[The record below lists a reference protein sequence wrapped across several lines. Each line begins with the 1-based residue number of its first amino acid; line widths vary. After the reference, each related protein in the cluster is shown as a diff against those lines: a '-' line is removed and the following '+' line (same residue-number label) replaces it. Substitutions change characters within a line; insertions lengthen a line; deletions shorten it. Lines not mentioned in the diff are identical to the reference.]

1 MRIFTVLTLALLVA
15 CQAPLE
21 KQTPPLFQA
30 LDPASSGFD
39 FTNQLQ
45 FDADFNIYTYRNY
58 YNGGGVATGDID
70 QDGLLDIYVTG
81 NLIPNRLFRNKGN
94 MQFEDITESA
104 GVAGTRSWSTGVSM
118 VDVNGDGL
126 LDIYVCNSGD
136 IKGDNKQ
143 NELFINEGNGRFS
156 EQAAAYGLAD
166 RGYSTHA
173 AFFDYDKDG
182 DLDAYL
188 LNNSY
193 QAIGSFN
200 LMQDMRPVRD
210 DVGGDKFFRNDG
222 NKFTDI
228 SEEAGIYGSVIGF
241 GLGVT
246 VGDVDQDGWQDI
258 FVSNDFFERD
268 YLYLNNGD
276 GTFREDLVNQM
287 PSISAA
293 SMGADMADFNNDGY
307 PDIFVTDMLPKPDER
322 IKKVTTFESWDKFI
336 YKIQNNYHKQF
347 NRNMLHLNNG
357 DGTFSEIG
365 RLSGVEATDWSWAAL
380 MFDMDNDGRKDLFV
394 ANGIYQDIT
403 DLDYLNFISD
413 DEFKKKAITRE
424 GVDYKALVDPIPI
437 TPIPNYAMRNEGN
450 LSFSDQTAAWGFS
463 EPTHSNGSAYVDLD
477 NDGDLDLVVNNVNA
491 PSKIYENFSNE
502 LNEHH
507 YLKVTLKGE
516 RANPFA
522 IGAKVWVKTAD
533 GASMY
538 QEMMPIRGF
547 QSTVDPRLNFGLGTH
562 IQAQELKVT
571 WPSGKITVMKNVAA
585 DQSLVLSEGEG
596 ESMQEPDVTKP
607 SRALLA
613 QETRVNYSHEE
624 NTFVDFDRDRLVFH
638 MISQEGPKLATGDV
652 NGDGLEDVF
661 IGGAK
666 GAAGAILLQRKD
678 GTFRATRQSAL
689 TEDMASED
697 MAAQLVDMDQDGDL
711 DLFVASG
718 GNEFSLGAPELRDR
732 LYMNDGKGNFTKKD
746 DPILRA
752 NTLSTSTVVSTDWD
766 QDGDVDLFVG
776 SRARPF
782 LYGVPTNGLLYE
794 NDGSGSLKDITREVA
809 PALIDLGMIT
819 EAQWVDVDQ
828 DKDMDLV
835 IVGEWMTVELFRNDG
850 GKLVRATTEAGLA
863 NYMGWWNHLNV
874 ADLDQDGDLDLIAG
888 NHGLNSRFEAST
900 ESPLQLYINDYDQN
914 GSVDHI
920 FCRTIDGQIKPF
932 TLKHELVAQIPQL
945 KKKYLKYESYV
956 DQTINDIFTEAQ
968 IADAI
973 KLEVNYLASA
983 IFWNQGDGTFTAS
996 QLPEE
1001 VQFSPVFASAVQD
1014 LDGDDVPEIVLGGN
1028 LYDAKPQAGQYDAS
1042 YGTVLKY
1049 NRRDQ
1054 SFSVLPRAAS
1064 GLLVTGEIRDLQ
1076 FVNAGNDKLLMIA
1089 RNDDALLTYK
1099 INP

>member
-1 MRIFTVLTLALLVA
+1 MRNFILLVLILLVG
-15 CQAPLE
+15 CQAPE
-21 KQTPPLFQA
+21 KQTPPLFMP
-30 LDPASSGFD
+30 LDPINSGFN
-39 FTNQLQ
+39 FTNQLH

-81 NLIPNRLFRNKGN
+81 NLVPNRLFRNKGN
-94 MQFEDITESA
+94 MEFEDITETA

-118 VDVNGDGL
+118 ADINGDGL

-143 NELFINEGNGRFS
+143 NELYINEGNGRFS
-156 EQAAAYGLAD
+156 EQAEQYGLAD

-222 NKFTDI
+222 NKFTDV

-413 DEFKKKAITRE
+413 DEVKKKIITRQ
-424 GVDYKALVDPIPI
+424 GVDYKALVDPIPV

-450 LSFSDQTAAWGFS
+450 LAFSDQTEAWGFA

-491 PSKIYENFSNE
+491 PSKIYENLSNE
-502 LNEHH
+502 LYDHH
-507 YLKVTLKGE
+507 YLKVTLAGE
-516 RANPFA
+516 GANPFA
-522 IGAKVWVKTAD
+522 IGAKVWIKTSD
-533 GASMY
+533 GATMY

-547 QSTVDPRLNFGLGTH
+547 QSTVDSRLNFGLGTH
-562 IQAQELKVT
+562 TQAEEVKVV
-571 WPSGKITVMKNVAA
+571 WPSGKVTRMVNVAT
-585 DQSLVLSEGEG
+585 DQTLTLVETDAQATDAPAETKLARTLLS
-596 ESMQEPDVTKP
+596 QENRLD
-607 SRALLA
+607 
-613 QETRVNYSHEE
+613 YSHKE

-661 IGGAK
+661 VGGAK
-666 GAAGAILLQRKD
+666 GTSGAILTQQKD
-678 GTFRATRQSAL
+678 GTFKVTNQPALAT
-689 TEDMASED
+689 DVASED
-697 MAAQLVDMDQDGDL
+697 MAAKLLDIDQDGDK

-732 LYMNDGKGNFTKKD
+732 LYLNDGEGNFEKKE
-746 DPILRA
+746 DPTLRA
-752 NTLSTSTVVSTDWD
+752 NTLSTATVASADWD
-766 QDGDVDLFVG
+766 QDGDIDLFVG

-782 LYGVPTNGLLYE
+782 LYGIPTNGLIYQ
-794 NDGSGSLKDITREVA
+794 NDGAGNLTDITREVA
-809 PALIDLGMIT
+809 PELIDLGMIT
-819 EAQWVDVDQ
+819 EARWTDVDQ
-828 DKDMDLV
+828 DNDLDLI
-835 IVGEWMTVELFRNDG
+835 IVGEWMTVEVFRNEG
-850 GKLVRATTEAGLA
+850 NKLIRATQEAGLT
-863 NYMGWWNHLNV
+863 NFKGWWNHLNV
-874 ADLDQDGDLDLIAG
+874 VDLDQDGDMDLIAG

-900 ESPLQLYINDYDQN
+900 ESPLQLYINDFDKN

-920 FCRTIDGQIKPF
+920 FTRTINGQIKPF
-932 TLKHELVAQIPQL
+932 TLKHELVAQIPEL

-956 DQTINDIFTEAQ
+956 DQTIHDIFTEAQ
-968 IADAI
+968 LAGAV
-973 KLEVNYLASA
+973 KLEVNYLSSA
-983 IFWNQGDGTFTAS
+983 IFWNQGDGTFEAS

-1001 VQFSPVFASAVQD
+1001 VQFSPVFASAVAD
-1014 LDGDDVPEIVLGGN
+1014 LDSDDISEIIIGGN
-1028 LYDAKPQAGQYDAS
+1028 LFDAKPQAGQYDAS
-1042 YGTVLKY
+1042 YGSVLKY
-1049 NRRDQ
+1049 NQRDQ
-1054 SFSVLPRAAS
+1054 SFSTLPRSAS
-1064 GLLVTGEIRDLQ
+1064 GLLITGEVRDLQ
-1076 FVNAGNDKLLMIA
+1076 FVNVGDEKLLMIA
-1089 RNDDALLTYK
+1089 RNNDALLTYK

>member
-1 MRIFTVLTLALLVA
+1 MRIFTVLMLALLVA
-15 CQAPLE
+15 CQAPE
-21 KQTPPLFQA
+21 EQPPLFRA
-30 LDPASSGFD
+30 LDPANSGFD

-81 NLIPNRLFRNKGN
+81 NLIPNRLYRNKGN
-94 MQFEDITESA
+94 LEFEDITETA

-156 EQAAAYGLAD
+156 EKAKEYGLAD

-222 NKFTDI
+222 NKFTDV

-246 VGDVDQDGWQDI
+246 VGDVNQDGWQDI

-336 YKIQNNYHKQF
+336 YKTQNNYHKQF

-413 DEFKKKAITRE
+413 DEVKKKIITRQ

-450 LSFSDQTAAWGFS
+450 LSFSDQTAAWGFD

-477 NDGDLDLVVNNVNA
+477 NDGDLDLVVNNVNS
-491 PSKIYENFSNE
+491 PSKIYENLTDE
-502 LNEHH
+502 LRAHH

-516 RANPFA
+516 GANSFA
-522 IGAKVWVKTAD
+522 FGAKVWIKTAD
-533 GASMY
+533 GAAMY

-547 QSTVDPRLNFGLGTH
+547 QSTVDTRLNFGLGSH
-562 IQAQELKVT
+562 VQAEELKVI
-571 WPSGKITVMKNVAA
+571 WPSGKTSLMLRVAA
-585 DQSLVLSEGEG
+585 DQSLVLQESDGQNLKSPSE
-596 ESMQEPDVTKP
+596 TKP
-607 SRALLA
+607 GRTLLTQDQRLEYA
-613 QETRVNYSHEE
+613 HEE
-624 NTFVDFDRDRLVFH
+624 NTFVDFDRDRLIFH

-652 NGDGLEDVF
+652 NGDGLEDMF

-666 GAAGAILLQRKD
+666 GHAGSVLLQKKD
-678 GTFRATRQSAL
+678 GTFRNTGQPAL
-689 TEDMASED
+689 AADNTSED
-697 MAAQLVDMDQDGDL
+697 MAAQLLDIDQDGDL

-732 LYMNDGKGNFTKKD
+732 LYLNDGEGNFSKKE
-746 DPILRA
+746 DPVLRA
-752 NTLSTSTVVSTDWD
+752 NTLSTSTVVATDWD
-766 QDGDVDLFVG
+766 KDGDVDLFVG
-776 SRARPF
+776 SRVRPF
-782 LYGVPTNGLLYE
+782 LYGIPTNGLIYE
-794 NDGSGSLKDITREVA
+794 NDGTGNLKDITRDVA
-809 PALIDLGMIT
+809 PDLIDLGMIT
-819 EAQWVDVDQ
+819 EAQWTDVDQ
-828 DKDMDLV
+828 DDDMDLV
-835 IVGEWMTVELFRNDG
+835 IVGEWMTVELFLNEG
-850 GKLVRATTEAGLA
+850 GKLVRATKEAGLA
-863 NYMGWWNHLNV
+863 GYRGWWNHLNI
-874 ADLDQDGDLDLIAG
+874 ADLDSDGDMDIIAG
-888 NHGLNSRFEAST
+888 NHGLNSRFEASNDG
-900 ESPLQLYINDYDQN
+900 PLQLYINDYDKN

-932 TLKHELVAQIPQL
+932 TLKHELVAQIPEL
-945 KKKYLKYESYV
+945 KKKYLKYESYK
-956 DQTINDIFTEAQ
+956 DQTLNDIFTEEQ
-968 IADAI
+968 IANAV

-1001 VQFSPVFASAVQD
+1001 VQFSPVFASAVED
-1014 LDGDDVPEIVLGGN
+1014 LDGDNIPEIVLGGN

-1049 NRRDQ
+1049 NRRNQ
-1054 SFSVLPRAAS
+1054 SYSALPRSAS
-1064 GLLVTGEIRDLQ
+1064 GLLVNGEIRDLQ
-1076 FVNAGNDKLLMIA
+1076 FVNSGDDRLLMIA
-1089 RNDDALLTYK
+1089 RNDDTLLTYK